1 MERRVLRIGIFF
13 LVLALVIGIFY
24 TDNGGNNITGMTN
37 DIGEG
42 ESVVDSLSGIGNA
55 YVCVTSNGKLYR
67 SNRPCR

>member
-67 SNRPCR
+67 SNRPCS